1 MNTDLLKN
9 IPAPRPVQGLA
20 IVRTAIALILIVHP
34 IHGLI
39 DPAGMHAFGEGLSA
53 DGFPFGLA
61 LPWLI
66 VLFQFTGCVGLIFN
80 RYVVLSCIFN
90 LIVLIVGVFYIHM
103 SSGWFVVG
111 AGRNGVEY
119 SITLIACL
127 SGIMWAYWPR
137 KQQ

>member
-9 IPAPRPVQGLA
+9 IPAPKPVQGLA
-20 IVRTAIALILIVHP
+20 IIRTAIALILIVHP
-34 IHGLI
+34 IHGMI
-39 DPAGMHAFGEGLSA
+39 DPAGMHSFGEGLSA

-66 VLFQFTGCVGLIFN
+66 VACQFAGCLGLIFN
-80 RYVVLSCIFN
+80 RFVVLSCIFN
-90 LIVLIVGVFYIHM
+90 LIVLMVGVFYIHM
-103 SSGWFVVG
+103 SEGWFVVG
-111 AGRNGVEY
+111 AGRNGMEY

>member
-1 MNTDLLKN
+1 MNIDFLKN
-9 IPAPRPVQGLA
+9 VPVQRPVQGLA
-20 IVRTAIALILIVHP
+20 IVRTAVALILIVHP
-34 IHGLI
+34 IHGMM
-39 DPAGMHAFGEGLSA
+39 DPAGMRSFGEGLSA
-53 DGFPFGLA
+53 DGFPLGIA

-66 VLFQFTGCVGLIFN
+66 VALQFTGCLGLVFN
-80 RYVVLSCIFN
+80 RFVVLSCIFN
-90 LIVLIVGVFYIHM
+90 LVVLIVGVFYIHI

-119 SITLIACL
+119 SLLLIACL

>member
-1 MNTDLLKN
+1 MSIDFLKN
-9 IPAPRPVQGLA
+9 IPVQRPVQGLA
-20 IVRTAIALILIVHP
+20 IVRTAVALILIVHP
-34 IHGLI
+34 VHGML
-39 DPAGMHAFGEGLSA
+39 DPAGMHSFGEGLSA
-53 DGFPFGLA
+53 DGFPFGIA

-66 VLFQFTGCVGLIFN
+66 VACQFAGCLGLILN
-80 RYVVLSCIFN
+80 RFVVPSCILN
-90 LIVLIVGVFYIHM
+90 LIVLIIGVFYIHM

-119 SITLIACL
+119 SLTLIACL